1 MSEDIHNGIEAHD
14 IEKKLILFSV
24 GHRCTSASLIKE
36 LRLKF
41 ESYPFDWVVSKLDV
55 VLHCVKDDFCQ
66 YLNQDNY
73 RELYSETFNLC
84 DGEKRH
90 ICHENISFNNFYET
104 EFNHD
109 TGNPTD
115 FSFGTYG
122 MKLAMTHHNITTEK
136 DKGYFERCV
145 TRFRKILNL
154 PQRKFFLY
162 VHPLLGINQFEETS
176 YSLLLYFMEFVEK
189 FKQYTTNIFGIFFI
203 CVKNEERKN
212 QIETMFENEEMIVF
226 VLYTNQN
233 LIDGGGVYDGDFYNE
248 QYTILITIE
257 KILGIRNN

>member
-55 VLHCVKDDFCQ
+55 ILHCVKDDFFQ

-84 DGEKRH
+84 DGEKIH
-90 ICHENISFNNFYET
+90 ICDEYISFNNFYET
-104 EFNHD
+104 EFISD
-109 TGNPTD
+109 KEKTKEI
-115 FSFGTYG
+115 SIGTYG
-122 MKLAMTHHNITTEK
+122 MKLAMTHHNICNER
-136 DKGYFERCV
+136 DKGYFDRCV
-145 TRFRKILNL
+145 SRFRKILAL
-154 PQRKFFLY
+154 PQRKNFLY

-176 YSLLLYFMEFVEK
+176 HLLLIYFIDFVEN
-189 FKQYTTNIFGIFFI
+189 FKQYTTNSFGIFFI

-226 VLYTNQN
+226 VLYTNKN

-248 QYTILITIE
+248 QYTILTTIE
-257 KILGIRNN
+257 KTLGIRNN